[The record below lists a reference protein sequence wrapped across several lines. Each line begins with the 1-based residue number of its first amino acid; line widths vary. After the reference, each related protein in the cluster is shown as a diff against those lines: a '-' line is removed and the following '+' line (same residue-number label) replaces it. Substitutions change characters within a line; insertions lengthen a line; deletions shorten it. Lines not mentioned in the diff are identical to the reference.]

1 MTRKRTRESLEH
13 VLCETC
19 PTCEGRGT
27 IKTAET
33 ICYEIFREILRE
45 ARQFDAQELLVLAA
59 HDVVD
64 LLVDEESAS
73 LAELEDFIA
82 IPIKFQVEAMFTQ
95 EQYDVVIM

>member
-1 MTRKRTRESLEH
+1 MCCAS
-13 VLCETC
+13 TC

-59 HDVVD
+59 QDVVD
-64 LLVDEESAS
+64 LLVDEESSS
-73 LAELEDFIA
+73 LAELEDFIG
-82 IPIKFQVEAMFTQ
+82 IPIKFQVEALFTQ
-95 EQYDVVIM
+95 EQYDVVIL